1 VRSREDASLDDSS
14 LDGEALADRA
24 LHAIEAEFEASPG
37 GVYRQRFGAAGKDAA
52 FSQKKV
58 CFVATDKP
66 FLVRLVHRLSLRP
79 DCHWVKYSCEPRDG
93 MYLARCFMTNDD
105 AAGRLCFE
113 YKKHPKLMVALQD
126 DEFAERF
133 RRS

>member
-1 VRSREDASLDDSS
+1 VSRAPHDSS
-14 LDGEALADRA
+14 LAD
-24 LHAIEAEFEASPG
+24 IEATFEPSPG
-37 GVYRQRFGAAGKDAA
+37 GAYRQRFGAAGRDAA

-58 CFVATDKP
+58 CMVATDKP
-66 FLVRLVHRLSLRP
+66 FLVRLVYELSLRQ
-79 DCHWVKYSCEPRDG
+79 DCHWVKYSCEPSDG
-93 MYLARCFMTNDD
+93 MYLARCFMTSDE

-113 YKKHPKLMVALQD
+113 YKTHPKLMVALQD

>member
-1 VRSREDASLDDSS
+1 VSVLDDSA
-14 LDGEALADRA
+14 LEATTLE
-24 LHAIEAEFEASPG
+24 AIEAKFEPSPG
-37 GVYRQRFGAAGKDAA
+37 GAFQQRFGAAGRDAA
-52 FSQKKV
+52 FSQKKL

-66 FLVRLVHRLSLRP
+66 FLVRLVYELSLRS

-113 YKKHPKLMVALQD
+113 YKKHPKVMVAVQD
-126 DEFAERF
+126 DEFAIAF

>member
-1 VRSREDASLDDSS
+1 MLEGSTPE
-14 LDGEALADRA
+14 GRA
-24 LHAIEAEFEASPG
+24 LDTVALDVIEAQFEPSPG
-37 GVYRQRFGAAGKDAA
+37 GVFRQRFGAAGSDAA

-66 FLVRLVHRLSLRP
+66 FLVRLAYELSLRAE
-79 DCHWVKYSCEPRDG
+79 CHWVKYSCEPRDG

-113 YKKHPKLMVALQD
+113 YKTHPKLMVAVQD
-126 DEFAERF
+126 DEFAAAF